1 MVSPYN
7 TSVVVLE
14 FFVDM
19 GKKLDLTPDL
29 YTDVQK
35 FSYLVQKA
43 TVGIFEQYT
52 AAVPIQTVPSEYP
65 A

>member
-1 MVSPYN
+1 M
-7 TSVVVLE
+7 
-14 FFVDM
+14 DM

-43 TVGIFEQYT
+43 TVGIFEQFT